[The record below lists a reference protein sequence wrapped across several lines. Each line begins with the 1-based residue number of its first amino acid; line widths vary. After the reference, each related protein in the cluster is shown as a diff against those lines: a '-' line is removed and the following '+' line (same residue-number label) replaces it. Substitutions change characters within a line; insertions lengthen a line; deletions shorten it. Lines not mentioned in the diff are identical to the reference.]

1 MNTMH
6 DSHKRTSISQLL
18 NPSSDSSV
26 YSHATHL
33 PSPVAVSQYQHPPH
47 QPQPNYNQSIESAS
61 SFHLRA
67 ASWEPSDDQSV
78 PKRRIDN
85 GPVLARPYP
94 LPPHHHMHTEPN
106 GDMVPRQ
113 GRSRMDDAAN
123 YAMPA
128 NSWPSQADMSN
139 PPYGSP
145 IVAPMYSDERTGKS
159 ACETHVNSHSS
170 PLSLPQPYRA
180 TIHRT
185 VSLLSVGSYDCA
197 TDLVFSS
204 VPPRTKFPSSTTTTR
219 TPCFM

>member
-47 QPQPNYNQSIESAS
+47 QQQPNYNQPIDSTS

-67 ASWEPSDDQSV
+67 ASWEPSDDPSV

-85 GPVLARPYP
+85 GPPLARPYP

-113 GRSRMDDAAN
+113 GRSRMDDPAN
-123 YAMPA
+123 YAMPP

-145 IVAPMYSDERTGKS
+145 IVAPMYSDERTALSGDYPP
-159 ACETHVNSHSS
+159 NS
-170 PLSLPQPYRA
+170 
-180 TIHRT
+180 
-185 VSLLSVGSYDCA
+185 
-197 TDLVFSS
+197 
-204 VPPRTKFPSSTTTTR
+204 
-219 TPCFM
+219 